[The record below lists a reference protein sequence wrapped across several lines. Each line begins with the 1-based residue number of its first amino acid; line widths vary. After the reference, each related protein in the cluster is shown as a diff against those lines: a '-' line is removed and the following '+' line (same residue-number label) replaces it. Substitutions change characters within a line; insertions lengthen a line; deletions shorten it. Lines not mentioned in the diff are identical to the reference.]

1 MRGSADGR
9 PVISWGAVEQ
19 AHQIF
24 TPEGDYLTE
33 WTGMGG
39 PNDISR
45 GKDGNFYVA
54 EQGDDGKPAQ
64 VCVRDG
70 RGNVPARMEGRHV
83 HGVGVDSRR
92 DTYTG
97 LTEDRSVGTFVR
109 VG

>member
-45 GKDGNFYVA
+45 GKDGNFYIA
-54 EQGDDGKPAQ
+54 EQEDDGKPAQ

-70 RGNVPARMEGRHV
+70 RGNVLARMESRHV
-83 HGVGVDSRR
+83 HGIGADSRR
-92 DTYTG
+92 DIYAG